1 MSNLTINRIGT
12 EAQADSAWHDEDV
25 EAGRFSAL
33 DVRPAPMRI
42 RGRDALGLALAGLV
56 ALGGWLALLLAF
68 WAAARLTEG
77 AEPPAPGWVA
87 FWNALMSLTAV
98 LPLALVG
105 IGVAVWLVERWNY
118 VRRASV
124 VRDKLMNPLPAHV
137 IDRLTVTEY
146 LAILD
151 RMAALERE
159 VAPYRAYRGVESLS
173 LSAGQS
179 RPAGSEPP
187 ALPAPSSVPVDL
199 PAQWLAN
206 ASASEAH
213 LLLAGKTNCGKT
225 TTAEALLAT
234 AIERGDLVAV
244 IDPHAEPGKWHG
256 VAAIGAARD
265 YEAIRQALAAIEAE
279 MTARYAALAAGEPV
293 GEPVVVVI
301 DEAPA
306 IASAL
311 GPDWRRFATRLG
323 SEARKIGIRLLLL
336 TQSPL
341 VQDLGVNTV
350 MRRNFGVI
358 GLDMASIR
366 LMLRDEPDNALK
378 RAILDRLEGEPYPA
392 LREVAGQF
400 RILDRAG
407 LDRIRPSRA
416 PLVWR
421 PVLSAGQPLNAGER
435 TDGRT
440 DAGNLDR
447 LKALIRAGITRDEA
461 RARGYEFANDDWSQ
475 ARRAVEEEVAV
486 LNGLLVA
493 SRFDGLQS
501 NTEVPA

>member
-1 MSNLTINRIGT
+1 
-12 EAQADSAWHDEDV
+12 
-25 EAGRFSAL
+25 
-33 DVRPAPMRI
+33 
-42 RGRDALGLALAGLV
+42 
-56 ALGGWLALLLAF
+56 
-68 WAAARLTEG
+68 
-77 AEPPAPGWVA
+77 
-87 FWNALMSLTAV
+87 
-98 LPLALVG
+98 
-105 IGVAVWLVERWNY
+105 
-118 VRRASV
+118 
-124 VRDKLMNPLPAHV
+124 
-137 IDRLTVTEY
+137 
-146 LAILD
+146 
-151 RMAALERE
+151 MAALERE

-187 ALPAPSSVPVDL
+187 ALVASVPVDL
-199 PAQWLAN
+199 PAQWLAE
-206 ASASEAH
+206 ALASEAH

-234 AIERGDLVAV
+234 AIDRGELVAV

-256 VAAIGAARD
+256 VAAIGAARN

-293 GEPVVVVI
+293 GGPVVVVI

-306 IASAL
+306 IASTL

-366 LMLRDEPDNALK
+366 LMLRDEPDGALK

-392 LREVAGQF
+392 LREGAGQF

-421 PVLSAGQPLNAGER
+421 PVLSAGQSLDATER
-435 TDGRT
+435 ADGRT
-440 DAGNLDR
+440 DADGTDGFDR
-447 LKALIRAGITRDEA
+447 LKALIRAGLTRDEA
-461 RARGYEFANDDWSQ
+461 RARGYEFANDDWSR
-475 ARRAVEEEVAV
+475 ARKAVEEEIAV

-493 SRFDGLQS
+493 SHPDGLQG